1 MKEDLT
7 QIRFYIS
14 KHYKQLVEDPSNRRQ
29 ELFHYNYIQKCKQ
42 SEKLEKRIQ
51 KLEEEL
57 LLKSGPFDSASPSK
71 SGDKKLSTG

>member
-29 ELFHYNYIQKCKQ
+29 EIFHYNYIHKCKQ
-42 SEKLEKRIQ
+42 SEKLEKRITQ
-51 KLEEEL
+51 LQEEL
-57 LLKSGPFDSASPSK
+57 QMRAGPFENASPQK
-71 SGDKKLSTG
+71 DKRNQ